1 MVSPVSIRLDC
12 GEIAEPY
19 LVSMLFISSTS
30 KPDEQGQG
38 GSIFSAVNQI
48 AGVLVL
54 ALTTIVSDRVAEK
67 ESAKLGVDII
77 ASKTASSAIPK
88 PALLKGYQ
96 GAFYMVVGF
105 CALGGLVVGIMLR
118 KMGNVG
124 KKKAVS
130 TVESTSA
137 SA

>member
-1 MVSPVSIRLDC
+1 
-12 GEIAEPY
+12 
-19 LVSMLFISSTS
+19 MLFISSTS

-48 AGVLVL
+48 AAVLVL

-67 ESAKLGVDII
+67 ESAKLGVNIT

-88 PALLKGYQ
+88 SALLKGYQ

-105 CALGGLVVGIMLR
+105 CALGGVIVGVSLR

-130 TVESTSA
+130 TIEPTVSA
-137 SA
+137 